1 MAGTCELSFPASFH
15 FTHHRFPMTESQ
27 HIVRSLRKGGL
38 FLAGALARP
47 ADTLGKATSWAG
59 LSVGACP
66 LAHHTDPPPDP
77 KRRKREPEQLG
88 GGPGPGSLEVG

>member
-66 LAHHTDPPPDP
+66 LAHHTDPPPRP
-77 KRRKREPEQLG
+77 QEKEEGTRAAGWGAWTWL
-88 GGPGPGSLEVG
+88 S